1 MNSGKISEKATQSVA
16 SMTGFGS
23 SVRQTATLVVEAE
36 VRAVN
41 ARYLDLTVKCP
52 DDLRVIEPAVR
63 ERVAKTMSRGKVEVR
78 LSVRQAATS
87 AVGAVIPETIA
98 NLLTAQALVLKHAPG
113 AAAMSANEILRWPG
127 VLADNAAGEREERDV
142 MVLSALDEALAALH
156 ASRLREGKALA
167 DTILSRVALAREA
180 AKSAV
185 PMAQKIKA
193 EFPQRLR
200 AKIESSGIAVDPDRL
215 AQEIV
220 IHAQKID
227 IDEEVDRLNTHL
239 TEVERVLAKGGD
251 AGKRLD
257 FLMQELNREANTLG
271 SKSADVGSTGI
282 AIELKVLIEQMREQ
296 VQNLQ

>member
-1 MNSGKISEKATQSVA
+1 MNLGKISDKVPQSVA

-23 SVRQTATLVVEAE
+23 AVRQTATLVVEAE

-52 DDLRVIEPAVR
+52 DDLRAIEPAVR
-63 ERVAKTMSRGKVEVR
+63 ERVSKTMSRGKVEVR

-87 AVGAVIPETIA
+87 AVGAVNPETIA
-98 NLLTAQALVLKHAPG
+98 NLLGAQSLVLLYAPG
-113 AAAMSANEILRWPG
+113 AGALSANEILRWPG
-127 VLADNAAGEREERDV
+127 VLADNAASEREERDG
-142 MVLSALDEALAALH
+142 MVLSALDEALAGLH

-167 DTILSRVALAREA
+167 DTILSRIALARDA
-180 AKSAV
+180 ANAAA
-185 PMAQKIKA
+185 PLAQKVKA

-200 AKIESSGIAVDPDRL
+200 AKIEGSGIAVDPDRL

>member
-1 MNSGKISEKATQSVA
+1 MNVDENNRKNMPTVA

-23 SVRQTATLVVEAE
+23 AVRQNATLVVEAE
-36 VRAVN
+36 VRSVN

-52 DDLRVIEPAVR
+52 DDVRSIEPAVR

-78 LSVRQAATS
+78 LSVRQAVSS
-87 AVGAVIPETIA
+87 AVGAVNAETIG
-98 NLLTAQALVLKHAPG
+98 NLLQAQALVLKHAP
-113 AAAMSANEILRWPG
+113 AAPALSANEILRWPG
-127 VLADNAAGEREERDV
+127 VLADNAAGDREVRDV

-167 DTILSRVALAREA
+167 DTISNRVDQARQA
-180 AKSAV
+180 AKLAA
-185 PMAQKIKA
+185 PAAQRIKA

-200 AKIESSGIAVDPDRL
+200 AKIESSGIVVDADRL

-220 IHAQKID
+220 IHAQRID
-227 IDEEVDRLNTHL
+227 IDEEVDRLLTHL
-239 TEVERVLAKGGD
+239 TEVERVLKKGGD

-282 AIELKVLIEQMREQ
+282 AIDLKVLIEQMREQ

>member
-36 VRAVN
+36 VRSVN

-52 DDLRVIEPAVR
+52 DDLRIVEPAVR
-63 ERVAKTMSRGKVEVR
+63 ERVAKIMSRGKVEVR
-78 LSVRQAATS
+78 LTVRQAAT
-87 AVGAVIPETIA
+87 GAIGEVNPATIA
-98 NLLTAQALVLKHAPG
+98 NLLAAQTLVSQHAPG
-113 AAAMSANEILRWPG
+113 AGGLTTNEILRWPG
-127 VLADNAAGEREERDV
+127 VLADNAANEREARDA
-142 MVLSALDEALAALH
+142 MVLAALDEALAGLQ

-167 DTILSRVALAREA
+167 DTILNRIALARDA
-180 AKSAV
+180 AKAAV
-185 PMAQKIKA
+185 PAAQKVKA

-200 AKIESSGIAVDPDRL
+200 AKIESSGIVVDPDRL

-220 IHAQKID
+220 IHAQRID